1 MEFVVQNAILS
12 PISVF
17 CRKTESVIISFFCS
31 KIIKM
36 TTTISTSG
44 TPSVSNHSAEFN
56 KRSTPVEE
64 GVEEGGGET
73 SPRRPSRGVA
83 FHASVSNVGGDDRS
97 TKTGATAS
105 ISYEARAKQ
114 EGMKYTLNDIPSL
127 PVCILLGLQHYF
139 TFLGAT
145 VLIPL
150 LICPLMGASEKQTSE
165 VIGTVLFCT
174 GINTLVQTT
183 LGTRLPIVQGGSFA
197 FLTPVFSIIAS
208 PELQAIEDDDERFH
222 KTMRTI
228 QGAIL
233 VSGIVQSL
241 LGYSGV
247 MVPLFQYISPVTI
260 TGVITVIGLS
270 LYNVA
275 FNNLATC
282 FSIGMIEL
290 FLIILFSQYLK
301 HIKLCG
307 YPVFSL
313 FPVIGAIGI
322 TWIYAAIMTAADV
335 WDEGSACR
343 TDATRDLLK
352 EADWFYIPLPGQWG
366 APIFKASAIIPMLG
380 AMCAGMIESIGDY
393 YSCARLS
400 GAPPPTPGIIRYDFE
415 TEKDTC

>member
-1 MEFVVQNAILS
+1 VSNHGNVLNPPFRAVVEGAEEGLEETS
-12 PISVF
+12 PPVPTDGVAVQS
-17 CRKTESVIISFFCS
+17 
-31 KIIKM
+31 
-36 TTTISTSG
+36 
-44 TPSVSNHSAEFN
+44 SVSND
-56 KRSTPVEE
+56 
-64 GVEEGGGET
+64 
-73 SPRRPSRGVA
+73 
-83 FHASVSNVGGDDRS
+83 VGGDD
-97 TKTGATAS
+97 TGATTFMT
-105 ISYEARAKQ
+105 YEASAKK
-114 EGMKYTLNDIPSL
+114 EGMKYSLNDIPSL

-150 LICPLMGASEKQTSE
+150 LVCPAMGASAKQTSE
-165 VIGTVLFCT
+165 VISTILFCT

-197 FLTPVFSIIAS
+197 FLTPVFSIIFS

-222 KTMRTI
+222 MTMRTV

-247 MVPLFQYISPVTI
+247 MVPFFQYISPVTI
-260 TGVITVIGLS
+260 TGVITVIGLG
-270 LYNVA
+270 LYNIA

-282 FSIGMIEL
+282 FSIGLLEL

-301 HIKLCG
+301 TIKLLG

-322 TWIYAAIMTAADV
+322 TWIFAAIMTAADV

-343 TDATRDLLK
+343 TDATRDLIK
-352 EADWFYIPLPGQWG
+352 EADWFFLPLPGQWG
-366 APIFKASAIIPMLG
+366 APIFKASAIVPMLG

-400 GAPPPTPGIIRYDFE
+400 GAPPPTAGIIR
-415 TEKDTC
+415 